1 MKDKEFEKSLYEH
14 YKPIAPFMVVFIIV
28 MLILSLIGIIVSII
42 KGFIGIGCFSGAVF
56 VISIIFLPWW
66 IRIKKFNK

>member
-1 MKDKEFEKSLYEH
+1 
-14 YKPIAPFMVVFIIV
+14 MVVFIIV